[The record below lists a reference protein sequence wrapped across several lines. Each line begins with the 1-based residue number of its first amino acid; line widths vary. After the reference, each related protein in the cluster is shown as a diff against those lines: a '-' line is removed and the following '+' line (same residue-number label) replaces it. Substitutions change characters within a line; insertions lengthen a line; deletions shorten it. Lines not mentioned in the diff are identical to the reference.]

1 MALNGFQYRSG
12 PWDCDAQSS
21 KASTAI
27 AVLDALKA
35 VSGVLLPLTT
45 GVKNV
50 GVALQAKAV
59 GDATTTAIQYI
70 KTSSGRTVF
79 LAGEKRAASALAATD
94 AMDHHDIKGATGAQ
108 GFDSSATTN
117 LDIYVESVITI
128 GAADVGQALIKFADP
143 AYQHAAN

>member
-12 PWDCDAQSS
+12 PWDCDEKLST
-21 KASTAI
+21 ASTAI

-35 VSGVLLPLTT
+35 TSGKLLPLTT

-50 GVALQAKAV
+50 GVALEAKAV
-59 GDATTTAIQYI
+59 GDAATTAIQYI

-79 LAGEKRAASALAATD
+79 LAGEKRASSALAATD
-94 AMDHHDIKGATGAQ
+94 AMGHHDIKGATAVQ

-117 LDIYVESVITI
+117 LDIYVESVIII
-128 GAADVGQALIKFADP
+128 GAVDVGQALIKFADP
-143 AYQHAAN
+143 AYQNATN